1 MFQKYFSIACIAVF
15 LLLTQRCTPP
25 NKSSIKR
32 TTQEI
37 YVDDNNRVA
46 AYTFEQFEPFMQA
59 SNDSTY
65 VLNFWATWCA
75 PCVAEL
81 PYFQKLQQE
90 FKHQK
95 VRVIYVSLDFEKQ
108 IKRKLLPFL
117 TKNKLKGEVIVL
129 KQEGMN
135 DWIGKI
141 NAQWSG
147 NLPATLIYNK
157 SGADFYPKSFE
168 YIALRNA
175 LKKRLP

>member
-1 MFQKYFSIACIAVF
+1 VFQKIIPVACIAAF
-15 LLLTQRCTPP
+15 LLLAQRCTLS
-25 NKSSIKR
+25 NNSSIKR
-32 TTQEI
+32 TATEF
-37 YVDDNNRVA
+37 YADDHKRIA

-90 FKHQK
+90 FNHQK

-108 IKRKLLPFL
+108 IEKKLLPFL
-117 TKNKLKGEVIVL
+117 TKNKLNGEVIVL
-129 KQEGMN
+129 KQKGMN
-135 DWIGKI
+135 DWIDKI

-147 NLPATLIYNK
+147 NLPATLIYNN
-157 SGADFYPKSFE
+157 SGADFYPQSFD
-168 YIALRNA
+168 YKALRDA